1 MQSRPRFDYKLI
13 APCGMNCGVCKA
25 HLRKN
30 NPCHG
35 CNYAELNRP
44 KTRAYCKL
52 RLCSKRSGKFCYSCA
67 EFPCNRL
74 TSLDER
80 YQKHYDMSEI
90 ENLKYIKDNGIKK
103 FLEKERIRWISDKGI
118 LCVHDKKY
126 YDERTPPKANA
137 ISRQCRTGYYLLRL
151 VFLFLCLR

>member
-1 MQSRPRFDYKLI
+1 MQSKPRFGYKTI
-13 APCGMNCGVCKA
+13 APCGMNCGICKA
-25 HLRKN
+25 HLRQS

-35 CNYAELNRP
+35 CNYAEQNKP
-44 KTRAYCKL
+44 KTRACCKL
-52 RLCSKRSGKFCYSCA
+52 RLCSKRSGKFCYSCV

-80 YQKHYDMSEI
+80 YQKRYAMSEI

-103 FLEKERIRWISDKGI
+103 FLEKERIRWISNKGI

-126 YDERTPPKANA
+126 YGE
-137 ISRQCRTGYYLLRL
+137 
-151 VFLFLCLR
+151 